1 MISFINCF
9 FDRHFC
15 FLWRKIEKTR
25 QRGVNVYKNI
35 TKSNNMLV
43 KQLLM
48 KNELIFDVSML
59 GLYALWFRRY
69 FNDIEKENL
78 P

>member
-15 FLWRKIEKTR
+15 FLWRKIKKTR

-48 KNELIFDVSML
+48 KNELIFDISML
-59 GLYALWFRRY
+59 CLYALWFRRY